1 MRAQLEGFKAAPAA
15 AADSA
20 PSKPMAKAL
29 RSLFEQALAE
39 HGAVAVET
47 WLRYAACH
55 LARGDY
61 AASSTIYRRALASLS
76 TELHAPF
83 AAAYTEQLHG

>member
-1 MRAQLEGFKAAPAA
+1 MIWQLEGFKVAPATA
-15 AADSA
+15 ASA
-20 PSKPMAKAL
+20 PKPLAKAL

-39 HGAVAVET
+39 HGGVAMET

-61 AASSTIYRRALASLS
+61 AASSTVYRRALAALS
-76 TELHAPF
+76 EELHAPF
-83 AAAYTEQLHG
+83 AAAYSAQLHA